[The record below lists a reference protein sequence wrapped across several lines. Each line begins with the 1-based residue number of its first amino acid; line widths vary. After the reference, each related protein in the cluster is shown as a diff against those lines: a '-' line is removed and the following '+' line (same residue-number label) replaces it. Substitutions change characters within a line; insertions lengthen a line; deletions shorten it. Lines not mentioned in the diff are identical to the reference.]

1 MIFWS
6 IYFRPKPRPRPEP
19 IKQKKVKKRPASAPR
34 VRIVEPPK
42 APTLRTRPIAF
53 PEVPRHESAVS
64 TPRPSVSPAPPP
76 AGVRMRGGSVTA
88 TPSPTSSEPSD
99 PGYTEARPRNNSFY
113 NSSSNNNSGS
123 FYNGSSDNSSRSQWK
138 KTKKRSRQESLSS
151 GVLSSGSYSS
161 TKTVIHEYPGCVV
174 M

>member
-1 MIFWS
+1 M
-6 IYFRPKPRPRPEP
+6 
-19 IKQKKVKKRPASAPR
+19 
-34 VRIVEPPK
+34 RIVEPPK

-53 PEVPRHESAVS
+53 PEVPRHESAAS

-113 NSSSNNNSGS
+113 SSNNNNSGS

>member
-1 MIFWS
+1 M
-6 IYFRPKPRPRPEP
+6 
-19 IKQKKVKKRPASAPR
+19 
-34 VRIVEPPK
+34 RIVEPPK

-113 NSSSNNNSGS
+113 SSNNNNSGS

>member
-1 MIFWS
+1 M
-6 IYFRPKPRPRPEP
+6 
-19 IKQKKVKKRPASAPR
+19 
-34 VRIVEPPK
+34 RIVEPPK

-53 PEVPRHESAVS
+53 PEVPRHESAAS

-113 NSSSNNNSGS
+113 SSNNNSGS

-151 GVLSSGSYSS
+151 GSFSS

>member
-53 PEVPRHESAVS
+53 PEVPRHESAAS

-113 NSSSNNNSGS
+113 NSNNNNSGS